1 MEKGTILITVQNLS
15 LHLMTG
21 DQPSTEPIEGP
32 YPTVITQASGRKV
45 LVVQAYAWGKYM
57 GFINVTFDEN
67 FEVQSW
73 DGDPILLDNTIQRG
87 KRFLLGNATE

>member
-1 MEKGTILITVQNLS
+1 
-15 LHLMTG
+15 
-21 DQPSTEPIEGP
+21 
-32 YPTVITQASGRKV
+32 
-45 LVVQAYAWGKYM
+45 M

-87 KRFLLGNATE
+87 KRFLLGIATE